1 MVDVAAAGEKS
12 SDLTLGAALVER
24 RVSGVKC
31 SSGDGDR

>member
-1 MVDVAAAGEKS
+1 VVAAAGVKFS
-12 SDLTLGAALVER
+12 SDLIDEPALVER